1 MRKVLL
7 VMALLLTSTAF
18 AKTHDY
24 DLEAP
29 CGHVWAAVREVV
41 MHSGKYG
48 VLYMNDK
55 DMTAS
60 YNIGGGLTGRRTNT
74 AQLRTNGTGCTMSVQ
89 TAFSG
94 LVNKDA
100 GDFFSRV
107 KDALKTVPAPNP
119 SESAASESPAQA
131 ESKATLEVNSK
142 PEGADIELDGNFA
155 GNTPSSIGVEP
166 GEHTVKVTKRGY
178 KAWERK
184 IKTTSGTVKLSPE
197 LEAEGTAQ
205 ESKPQ

>member
-100 GDFFSRV
+100 GDFLSRV
-107 KDALKTVPAPNP
+107 KDARNPPPNRKARRLLRSIPSPKAPTSNWMAILRATRLP
-119 SESAASESPAQA
+119 RLESSRAS
-131 ESKATLEVNSK
+131 
-142 PEGADIELDGNFA
+142 
-155 GNTPSSIGVEP
+155 TPS
-166 GEHTVKVTKRGY
+166 R
-178 KAWERK
+178 
-184 IKTTSGTVKLSPE
+184 
-197 LEAEGTAQ
+197 
-205 ESKPQ
+205 